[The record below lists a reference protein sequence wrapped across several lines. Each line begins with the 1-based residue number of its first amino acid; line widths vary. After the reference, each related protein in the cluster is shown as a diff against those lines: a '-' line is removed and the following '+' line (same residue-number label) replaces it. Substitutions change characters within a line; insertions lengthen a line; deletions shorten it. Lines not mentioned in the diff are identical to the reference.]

1 MKRFIL
7 SILFVSVGFIGV
19 GALVDS
25 VGAKFKS
32 DEKALEIVRKARIA
46 IGGDTAIAR
55 VQSLLIIGQ
64 TTSTVKMDGVD
75 QTRQGDTEIAM
86 QLPDKLMKT
95 IKIGHGDQAGGE
107 KTVEKQFD
115 VVVMGNAKDHQK
127 VIVHGEGNGMG
138 KGSGEGA
145 DVRVVIKKDDGT
157 VQELTG
163 ADAHKIIVRKSDGE
177 NKVWTDKDG
186 KSIRL
191 DDKHAFMN
199 GAGDHHGAMRQ
210 NELLRLTLGL
220 LLTAPQGMDVNYTF
234 AGESIVDGTA
244 CNIVVAEFGGSSFKI
259 YLGQTSNLPVMMSY
273 TGVKMPVMMTFTTK
287 TDAPADGAK
296 DTMIFRTADGPAPEK
311 AEFNVKCSDYRSVG
325 GVQLPYKWTQTI
337 DGNADETFDVTSYEI
352 NPANIA
358 DRFQNHKVMVRTKK
372 PDSQ

>member
-1 MKRFIL
+1 M
-7 SILFVSVGFIGV
+7 
-19 GALVDS
+19 
-25 VGAKFKS
+25 
-32 DEKALEIVRKARIA
+32 
-46 IGGDTAIAR
+46 
-55 VQSLLIIGQ
+55 
-64 TTSTVKMDGVD
+64 
-75 QTRQGDTEIAM
+75 
-86 QLPDKLMKT
+86 PDKLMKT

-127 VIVHGEGNGMG
+127 VIVHGEGNGTG

-163 ADAHKIIVRKSDGE
+163 ADAHKIMVRKTDSDD
-177 NKVWTDKDG
+177 KVWTDKDG
-186 KSIRL
+186 KTL
-191 DDKHAFMN
+191 KVDDKHVFMK

-234 AGESIVDGTA
+234 AGEGIVDGTA
-244 CNIVVAEFGGSSFKI
+244 CNIIVAEFGGSSFRI

-273 TGVKMPVMMTFTTK
+273 TGVKMPVMMTFTKK

-296 DTMIFRTADGPAPEK
+296 DTMIFRTAGGPAPEK
-311 AEFNVKCSDYRSVG
+311 AEFNVKFSDYRSVG

-337 DGNADETFDVTSYEI
+337 GGNADETFDVTSYEI

-358 DRFQNHKVMVRTKK
+358 ERFQNQKVMVRTTK